1 MYNTDKPIKDI
12 NEDLLDRG
20 NFANHLAKAIL
31 RFDSKDNFVIGLY
44 GKWGTGKTSII
55 NMMIHEIKKE
65 TLCWSY
71 EEKPIVFKF
80 EPWNFSDNENL
91 ITQFFRILRKQIDL
105 KENSKMKQHIG
116 KFLEEYS
123 ETIGMAVDIPKIGL
137 FAKILQK
144 TMSLIG
150 KNINEK
156 YSNAG
161 IDDAKDKLTTA
172 LENQKQKIIVII
184 DDIDRLSN
192 NQIRMIFQLVKQ
204 VGGFPNITYILSM
217 DKEVVVRALED
228 MQKCDGSEYLEKIV
242 QIPFKVPELD
252 KEKVSQ
258 IFLDRLE
265 QIIQSNGNHEIDMEY
280 WGCVFK
286 GCIEPYIKTIRDVNR
301 VTNAFHVK
309 YTLLSEEVDF
319 SDLVAITTLEIMQPF
334 IFSWILENKSLIT
347 GGSYIYNGGSYAERK
362 DVKTTYVELFEKE
375 NVDGELAVRAIA
387 TLFPKFG
394 KKVEHNYELIRESSL
409 RGKMRIASENKFDL
423 YFNLNIES
431 VEISQTII
439 NESIYRLN
447 ENELQ
452 QLLLDLEERG
462 KSLTYLEEIHGKIN
476 DIPYERIAMF
486 LNVLY
491 KNKKKLRGEKIG
503 FLMFVTTE
511 NLADQCIQDLM
522 GRLETTKERFDIYN
536 SLLEKADILLIE
548 GMCADINRIEL
559 GYARLAGKETNE
571 KLQILSL
578 DELMIIER
586 KYAECMNKLALEDTI
601 FEAESLLFVEYLWR
615 NFAKE
620 DCNMYFVKKIQN
632 DINKL
637 KLVCK
642 LGTSWIGT
650 EGKGWSFDKK
660 NYEEYVSEDDVYD
673 LIENYDK
680 TRLQKNFT
688 SEEILKLAFFVLNR
702 GMGELDHVSEKEA
715 KELVGK
721 WQKAAKY

>member
-1 MYNTDKPIKDI
+1 M
-12 NEDLLDRG
+12 
-20 NFANHLAKAIL
+20 
-31 RFDSKDNFVIGLY
+31 
-44 GKWGTGKTSII
+44 
-55 NMMIHEIKKE
+55 
-65 TLCWSY
+65 
-71 EEKPIVFKF
+71 
-80 EPWNFSDNENL
+80 
-91 ITQFFRILRKQIDL
+91 
-105 KENSKMKQHIG
+105 
-116 KFLEEYS
+116 
-123 ETIGMAVDIPKIGL
+123 
-137 FAKILQK
+137 
-144 TMSLIG
+144 
-150 KNINEK
+150 
-156 YSNAG
+156 
-161 IDDAKDKLTTA
+161 
-172 LENQKQKIIVII
+172 
-184 DDIDRLSN
+184 
-192 NQIRMIFQLVKQ
+192 
-204 VGGFPNITYILSM
+204 
-217 DKEVVVRALED
+217 
-228 MQKCDGSEYLEKIV
+228 
-242 QIPFKVPELD
+242 
-252 KEKVSQ
+252 
-258 IFLDRLE
+258 
-265 QIIQSNGNHEIDMEY
+265 
-280 WGCVFK
+280 
-286 GCIEPYIKTIRDVNR
+286 
-301 VTNAFHVK
+301 
-309 YTLLSEEVDF
+309 
-319 SDLVAITTLEIMQPF
+319 
-334 IFSWILENKSLIT
+334 
-347 GGSYIYNGGSYAERK
+347 
-362 DVKTTYVELFEKE
+362 FEKE

-394 KKVEHNYELIRESSL
+394 KRVEHNYELIRESSL

-503 FLMFVTTE
+503 FLTFVTTE

-620 DCNMYFVKKIQN
+620 DCNMYFVKKMQN

>member
-1 MYNTDKPIKDI
+1 
-12 NEDLLDRG
+12 
-20 NFANHLAKAIL
+20 
-31 RFDSKDNFVIGLY
+31 
-44 GKWGTGKTSII
+44 
-55 NMMIHEIKKE
+55 
-65 TLCWSY
+65 
-71 EEKPIVFKF
+71 
-80 EPWNFSDNENL
+80 
-91 ITQFFRILRKQIDL
+91 
-105 KENSKMKQHIG
+105 
-116 KFLEEYS
+116 
-123 ETIGMAVDIPKIGL
+123 
-137 FAKILQK
+137 
-144 TMSLIG
+144 
-150 KNINEK
+150 
-156 YSNAG
+156 
-161 IDDAKDKLTTA
+161 
-172 LENQKQKIIVII
+172 
-184 DDIDRLSN
+184 
-192 NQIRMIFQLVKQ
+192 
-204 VGGFPNITYILSM
+204 
-217 DKEVVVRALED
+217 
-228 MQKCDGSEYLEKIV
+228 
-242 QIPFKVPELD
+242 
-252 KEKVSQ
+252 
-258 IFLDRLE
+258 
-265 QIIQSNGNHEIDMEY
+265 
-280 WGCVFK
+280 
-286 GCIEPYIKTIRDVNR
+286 
-301 VTNAFHVK
+301 
-309 YTLLSEEVDF
+309 
-319 SDLVAITTLEIMQPF
+319 
-334 IFSWILENKSLIT
+334 
-347 GGSYIYNGGSYAERK
+347 
-362 DVKTTYVELFEKE
+362 
-375 NVDGELAVRAIA
+375 
-387 TLFPKFG
+387 
-394 KKVEHNYELIRESSL
+394 
-409 RGKMRIASENKFDL
+409 
-423 YFNLNIES
+423 
-431 VEISQTII
+431 
-439 NESIYRLN
+439 
-447 ENELQ
+447 
-452 QLLLDLEERG
+452 
-462 KSLTYLEEIHGKIN
+462 
-476 DIPYERIAMF
+476 MF

-503 FLMFVTTE
+503 FLTFVTTE

-620 DCNMYFVKKIQN
+620 DCNMYFVKKMQN
-632 DINKL
+632 DINKI

>member
-55 NMMIHEIKKE
+55 NMMIHEIKQE

-123 ETIGMAVDIPKIGL
+123 ETIGMAVDIPKIGS

-252 KEKVSQ
+252 KEKVNQ

-280 WGCVFK
+280 WGRVFK

-301 VTNAFHVK
+301 VTNVFHVK
-309 YTLLSEEVDF
+309 YTLLSKEVDF

-423 YFNLNIES
+423 YFNLNIQS

-503 FLMFVTTE
+503 FLTFVTTE

-522 GRLETTKERFDIYN
+522 GRLETTEERFDIYN

-620 DCNMYFVKKIQN
+620 DCNMYFVKKMQN